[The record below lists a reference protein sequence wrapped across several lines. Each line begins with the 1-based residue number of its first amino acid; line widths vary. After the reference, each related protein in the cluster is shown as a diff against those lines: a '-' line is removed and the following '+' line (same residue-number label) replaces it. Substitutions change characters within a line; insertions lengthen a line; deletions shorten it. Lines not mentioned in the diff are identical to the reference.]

1 MQLAVLK
8 EQVLFYISGR
18 GSARYHIT
26 TKWIITADSF
36 LWNSAR
42 LKHKVTLY
50 KNPEGCRYKV
60 QRSSTCSTH
69 AHASWA
75 PPQAVQAKRGLQKG
89 LLSQL
94 QPGTYFCPC
103 PSQLGPADHLML
115 YVKPAPRH
123 PFLPLFKVGRHGE
136 EVNSST
142 LSALIH
148 AKSFTFWKGCLY
160 LISLHER

>member
-1 MQLAVLK
+1 MLK

-18 GSARYHIT
+18 RSARYHIT

-89 LLSQL
+89 LLSQP